1 MAEQKQKNLTGTR
14 REIES
19 ISERIKASRFTIQDL
34 VIPIAV
40 ILILLLLALFLFVPM
55 VNTAISYRQE
65 IGENRQRQEDLEN
78 LEAKLNQ
85 IDDVQLQ
92 IDLVDAKR
100 VIPQS
105 LTVSSFISYID
116 TLAREKNLYSSSL
129 SAGDAQSNVTRV
141 AQEGDDDSIRR
152 VYFGVSSS
160 LAYDG
165 SLENISSFL
174 DDLYTAS
181 PYVISARGVTLRGTP
196 GGDWNVRVSVM
207 GYYVPEPTLEVDP
220 YTSFRSYQEYQDIID
235 VFTRKAEQLRG
246 SN

>member
-1 MAEQKQKNLTGTR
+1 MAEKKQKKITGTR
-14 REIES
+14 KEIES
-19 ISERIKASRFTIQDL
+19 ISERIKASRFSIQDL
-34 VIPIAV
+34 VVPLAV
-40 ILILLLLALFLFVPM
+40 VLILLLLGLFLFVPM

-65 IGENRQRQEDLEN
+65 IRENRQKQEDLEN
-78 LEAKLNQ
+78 LEAKLSQ
-85 IDDVQLQ
+85 IDEVQLQ

-116 TLAREKNLYSSSL
+116 TLAREKDLYSSTL
-129 SAGDAQSNVTRV
+129 SAGDTQSSVTRV
-141 AQEGDDDSIRR
+141 AAGDDESTNRF
-152 VYFGVSSS
+152 YFGVSSS

-165 SLENISSFL
+165 SLEDISSFL

-181 PYVISARGVTLRGTP
+181 PYVISARGVSLRGTP
-196 GGDWNVRVSVM
+196 GGSWNVRVSVM

-220 YTSFRSYQEYQDIID
+220 HISFENYQEHQDVID
-235 VFTRKAEQLRG
+235 VFTIKAEQLRG